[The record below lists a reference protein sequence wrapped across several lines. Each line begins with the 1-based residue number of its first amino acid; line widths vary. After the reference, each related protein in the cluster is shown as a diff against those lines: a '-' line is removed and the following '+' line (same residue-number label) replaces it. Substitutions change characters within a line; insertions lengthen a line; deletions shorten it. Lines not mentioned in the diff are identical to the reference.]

1 MKLAIDLDGVLA
13 DAIEIWI
20 PIFQRKFDI
29 PILKN
34 QINSWNF
41 WEQFGLQ
48 RDDFEEVF
56 DEAWKDWKNVKE
68 TESDIS
74 EKIKQLRNFG
84 QVDLV
89 TARSKKTMG
98 FVNKW
103 LEYKKIQLNNIIVVD
118 ANESK
123 AILDYNIFLDDSPI
137 QVKQIADLEKIALV
151 YNQPWNLHI
160 EENNNIIR
168 VKNLFDV
175 ISFVRNFVK

>member
-1 MKLAIDLDGVLA
+1 M
-13 DAIEIWI
+13 
-20 PIFQRKFDI
+20 
-29 PILKN
+29 
-34 QINSWNF
+34 
-41 WEQFGLQ
+41 
-48 RDDFEEVF
+48 
-56 DEAWKDWKNVKE
+56 KE

>member
-1 MKLAIDLDGVLA
+1 M
-13 DAIEIWI
+13 
-20 PIFQRKFDI
+20 
-29 PILKN
+29 
-34 QINSWNF
+34 
-41 WEQFGLQ
+41 
-48 RDDFEEVF
+48 
-56 DEAWKDWKNVKE
+56 
-68 TESDIS
+68 
-74 EKIKQLRNFG
+74 IKQAIIPLAGLGTRLLPLTSVLPKELLPING
-84 QVDLV
+84 KPGLEYILDECIKSGIKEIILII
-89 TARSKKTMG
+89 SKKKQIIKRY
-98 FVNKW
+98 FYNDLFYKKLIKKKKKNKRLK